1 MNDDFETTFV
11 VELAPAEVWEALT
24 RRTVVADGKQH
35 YVLPGFPSLV
45 PLEVPGAR
53 CTPLEEKPE
62 RLLRVRKDHQPCE
75 GTEIAV
81 RLEQTGTGTRVTV
94 VQSGFGAFLEILGRD
109 TVFAH
114 GHQIV
119 NDLRLYIERGVT
131 VAGTAW
137 GPFLGANPKQTPI
150 GLEIESVQPAS
161 FAERVGLQPGDL
173 LLTLRGVRIH
183 DLQQLWTVLTLTD
196 AAAPS
201 EASWLRGAEVQA
213 GKASFDG

>member
-1 MNDDFETTFV
+1 V
-11 VELAPAEVWEALT
+11 VELAPAEVWDALT
-24 RRTVVADGKQH
+24 RRVLEEDGVQH
-35 YVLPGFPSLV
+35 YVLPGFPSLA
-45 PLEVPGAR
+45 PLAMPGAR
-53 CTPLEEKPE
+53 CTPLEVEEE
-62 RLLRVRKDHQPCE
+62 RLLRVRKDHHPCE

-81 RLEQTGTGTRVTV
+81 RLERAGTGTRVTV
-94 VQSGFGAFLEILGRD
+94 VQSGFGAFLDMVGRD

-114 GHQIV
+114 GHQIA

-131 VAGTAW
+131 VAGTSW

-173 LLTLRGVRIH
+173 LLTLRGIRIH

-201 EASWLRGAEVQA
+201 EASWLRGDDVQA
-213 GKASFDG
+213 GKASFDA